1 MIYNKKYALLAVGE
15 LLGDFLGT
23 EITESLLEAKHFAR
37 FQGGS
42 PANLASNMARLGLN
56 TAIVSCVG
64 NENLGKYLV
73 TEVAKTGVD
82 TSNVIFSDTEPT
94 SIVIVSR
101 TTSTPDFIPYRTADK
116 MLLPSDLPDELLS
129 QVAIFHTTCWPLSM
143 NPSQNTVLDAAK
155 RAKKLGCLLSAD
167 LNYAPRV
174 WPNRAEAHEVIK
186 AYLSNGAI
194 IKMSDDDAERFYGKT
209 IAMEEVLDDFHS
221 WGADLIC
228 FTLGKKGSL
237 ISIKGNPNRILVP
250 GKEIE
255 VVDSTGAGDSYW
267 AGFLTAYLKGESPE
281 TCAKAG
287 ANLAALK
294 LQTLGPMAAKIDISI
309 LWD

>member
-1 MIYNKKYALLAVGE
+1 MIQNKKYALLAVGE

-23 EITESLLEAKHFAR
+23 EITESLLDAQNFAR

-42 PANLASNMARLGLN
+42 PANLAANMARLGQN

-73 TEVAKTGVD
+73 AEVAKTGVD
-82 TSNVIFSDTEPT
+82 VSNMIFSDIEPT

-101 TTSTPDFIPYRTADK
+101 TKSTPDFIPYRTADK
-116 MLLPSDLPDELLS
+116 MILPSDLPDELLS

-155 RAKKLGCLLSAD
+155 RAKKLGCILSAD

-186 AYLSNGAI
+186 SYLSNGAI
-194 IKMSDDDAERFYGKT
+194 IKMSDDDAERFYGETKP
-209 IAMEEVLDDFHS
+209 MEEILQDFHS

-228 FTLGKKGSL
+228 FTLGSKGSV
-237 ISIKGNPNRILVP
+237 ISLKGDSENILVP
-250 GKEIE
+250 GKNIN

-267 AGFLTAYLKGESPE
+267 AGFLTAYLESKSPE
-281 TCAKAG
+281 VCAKAG

-294 LQTLGPMAAKIDISI
+294 LQTLGPLPASVDNSI
-309 LWD
+309 LWH